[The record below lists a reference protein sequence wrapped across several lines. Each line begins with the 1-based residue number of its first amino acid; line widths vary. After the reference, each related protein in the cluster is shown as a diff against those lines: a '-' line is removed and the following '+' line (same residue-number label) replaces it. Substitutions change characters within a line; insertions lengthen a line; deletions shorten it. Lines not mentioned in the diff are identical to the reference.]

1 MTLRKK
7 GTRVIAIDGIQ
18 YRWIVAPNDEPGLA
32 IVVEGANSPG
42 RRLVSWVEH
51 GTLITPAL
59 IRQIILSGRR
69 AGWLPD
75 ERGTDFIRRHPPGS
89 LGAA

>member
-7 GTRVIAIDGIQ
+7 DTRLITIDGIQ

-32 IVVEGANSPG
+32 IVVEGANSPA

-59 IRQIILSGRR
+59 VRQIILSGRR

-75 ERGTDFIRRHPPGS
+75 ERGPDFIRRPPPDS
-89 LGAA
+89 LDAT